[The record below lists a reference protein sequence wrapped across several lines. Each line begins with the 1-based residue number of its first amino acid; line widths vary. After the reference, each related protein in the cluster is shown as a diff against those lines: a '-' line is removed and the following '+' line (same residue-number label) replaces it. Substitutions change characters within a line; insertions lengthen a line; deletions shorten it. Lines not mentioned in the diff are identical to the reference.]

1 MKQCLSVFAVTV
13 LLLFCGCGPTKKVSS
28 TDNQVF
34 SIEKM
39 VKNYED
45 NKDGI
50 ADALAFTADA
60 LNDHCGIQL
69 VLDQTGVSQFFV
81 YSFMWL
87 GTNNPQQKDFDNLM
101 PLVGLTQ
108 DELDTVI
115 SKLRSVNCLSAELM
129 KSGSQFAKVLFWEN
143 KECGYYYHI
152 YYDALSDAE
161 LAENTKTMEYCIP
174 YSNKMFLEYNPK
186 KDNAD
191 ATFPEREQYMKELNL
206 PRNELNDKS
215 LSE

>member
-13 LLLFCGCGPTKKVSS
+13 LLLFCGCGPTKKVLS
-28 TDNQVF
+28 TNYQVF

-81 YSFMWL
+81 YNFMWL
-87 GTNNPQQKDFDNLM
+87 GTNNPQQKDFDILM

-206 PRNELNDKS
+206 PRNE
-215 LSE
+215 